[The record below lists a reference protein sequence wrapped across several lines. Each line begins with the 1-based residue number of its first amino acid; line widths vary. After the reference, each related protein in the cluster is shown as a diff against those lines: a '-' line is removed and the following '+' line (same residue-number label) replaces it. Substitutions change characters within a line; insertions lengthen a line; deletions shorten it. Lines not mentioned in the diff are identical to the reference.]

1 MRTVWIEFGLRYM
14 MGVLMCTLMISCA
27 DSDEI
32 AEQTTSMVKSAVGVS
47 LPTRIVG
54 NPQHATTRQ
63 SSKVV
68 QLQSNIESFRG
79 MDHLRLYCFDN
90 MPTTVTPDI
99 GSVLTL
105 HAVTPSTLGKPGKI
119 NYSIFKDLYV
129 PIGTNRLLFYGKAI
143 DKKVD
148 AGLTRPEEMF
158 YYGSLDVEGLEESEF
173 QTTAD
178 IQFSPCPI
186 IKSQQPFGGSM
197 IGPRLVDLL
206 NNLVGVKVDATEI
219 YDANWPDTKSA
230 TLKLLYNE
238 LTMLRVCSSSLI
250 EHFLGRLYV
259 RLASVDTNDRGYL
272 LAQELMHRIASVC
285 QYEPDLSSASI
296 HLNDSYQGYPMDIDM
311 PAGSARIIFKDGQF
325 IEMTAD
331 NGNLMPFEHFAYP
344 ASLWYTACSPIVVSD
359 DLKSE
364 KYDSVS
370 VWSQVITQVY
380 DSRFQEVK
388 SSTQS
393 IALIDQ
399 IEYAVGR
406 LETQVQMNTGKFY
419 DATGS
424 EVDVKNGFYLT
435 GLIIGGQLP
444 VGWDFRPVTDDDNT
458 MNIYDCAYNGEQ
470 YIKPGDVVGINHT
483 LALETPVNRTLYVA
497 LELINYGNDFM
508 GADGIIPAG
517 GTFYLLSEFDPSKS
531 ADYHSGVL
539 DRVFQQDYVT
549 YATLH
554 IQNGWP
560 DVDGDGIPD
569 RPEDAQPDEENQGLA
584 KATNGIPY
592 LGQGNAFEL
601 GLSVDLNWKKGLIF
615 NPEF

>member
-1 MRTVWIEFGLRYM
+1 M
-14 MGVLMCTLMISCA
+14 MGVLMCTLLISCS
-27 DSDEI
+27 DSDEV
-32 AEQTTSMVKSAVGVS
+32 AEQTTSMVKSAVGIS

-79 MDHLRLYCFDN
+79 MDHLRLLCFAV
-90 MPTTVTPDI
+90 MPTSNTPDI

-105 HAVTPSTLGKPGKI
+105 PVVTPAALGSPGAM
-119 NYSIFKDLYV
+119 NYSIFKDQYV

-143 DKKVD
+143 DVQ
-148 AGLTRPEEMF
+148 ANVALTRPEEMF
-158 YYGSLDVEGLEESEF
+158 YYGSLDVKGLEDSEF
-173 QTTAD
+173 KTTAD
-178 IQFSPCPI
+178 IQISPRPI
-186 IKSQQPFGGSM
+186 IQSQQHFGGSE

-206 NNLVGVKVDATEI
+206 NNLVGVKVDATDI
-219 YDANWPDTKSA
+219 YDANWADTKSA
-230 TLKLLYNE
+230 TLKLLYDE

-259 RLASVDTNDRGYL
+259 RLARVDADDCGYL
-272 LAQELMHRIASVC
+272 LAQELMHRIASAC
-285 QYEPDLSSASI
+285 QLEPDPLSAYI
-296 HLNDSYQGYPMDIDM
+296 RLNDSYQGYPMDIDM

-331 NGNLMPFEHFAYP
+331 NGNVMPFEHFAYP
-344 ASLWYTACSPIVVSD
+344 ASLWYTVCSPIVVAD
-359 DLKSE
+359 ELKSE
-364 KYDSVS
+364 EYDSVS

-388 SSTQS
+388 SSTRS
-393 IALIDQ
+393 VALIDQ

-406 LETQVQMNTGKFY
+406 LELQVQMNAGKFY

-424 EVDVKNGFYLT
+424 EVDVKNGFYLS

-444 VGWDFRPVTDDDNT
+444 VGWDFRPAADGEDPDM
-458 MNIYDCAYNGEQ
+458 MNIYDRAFNGTQ
-470 YIKPGDVVGINHT
+470 YIKPGELVGTNHT
-483 LALETPVNRTLYVA
+483 LALETQVNKTLYVA
-497 LELINYGNDFM
+497 LELINYGNDFV

-517 GTFYLLSEFDPSKS
+517 GTFYLLSEFDPRKS
-531 ADYHSGVL
+531 VDYHSGVL